1 MRVFSQGSFQA
12 PFSEEAPF
20 KDAFLDEALFKNL
33 ALRGFSLSALPRD
46 FQSLCATGPQLYPTR
61 TCALLRLRACA
72 CACACLRACARPF
85 SCACVL
91 AHLCALARLLRGI
104 FTCTYAPTDPRPR
117 ETRLARRRGSSSD
130 KSRAASLR
138 TGGRGPGTSSA
149 PRLPQPGT
157 PLAHEHALFCA
168 NNLTARSTATRAT
181 STATTPTPFTTLCRE
196 RQYAARHPPTR
207 LLRHGLQRHSAADSW
222 APV

>member
-1 MRVFSQGSFQA
+1 MLNLDRDASFLQGSFQA
-12 PFSEEAPF
+12 SFS
-20 KDAFLDEALFKNL
+20 DEALFKNL

-91 AHLCALARLLRGI
+91 AHLCALARPLRGI

-117 ETRLARRRGSSSD
+117 ATRPARRPRLKAERLAN
-130 KSRAASLR
+130 A
-138 TGGRGPGTSSA
+138 
-149 PRLPQPGT
+149 
-157 PLAHEHALFCA
+157 
-168 NNLTARSTATRAT
+168 TARARDSCARACSFATIFSIARQPFVNRTSYSRKRSPDMFGMRRIYRVTRA
-181 STATTPTPFTTLCRE
+181 SV
-196 RQYAARHPPTR
+196 
-207 LLRHGLQRHSAADSW
+207 HG
-222 APV
+222 

>member
-1 MRVFSQGSFQA
+1 MLNLDRDASFLQGSFQA

-138 TGGRGPGTSSA
+138 TGGRGPGASPA
-149 PRLPQPGT
+149 PRLPEPGT

-181 STATTPTPFTTLCRE
+181 TASTATTPTPFTTLCRE
-196 RQYAARHPPTR
+196 RQVISRIA
-207 LLRHGLQRHSAADSW
+207 LLREQ
-222 APV
+222 

>member
-1 MRVFSQGSFQA
+1 MRVFSQGFFQA
-12 PFSEEAPF
+12 RFSEEAPF

-46 FQSLCATGPQLYPTR
+46 FQSLCANGPQLYPTR

-72 CACACLRACARPF
+72 CACLRACARLF

-117 ETRLARRRGSSSD
+117 ETRLARRLGSSSD

-138 TGGRGPGTSSA
+138 TGGRGPGASPA
-149 PRLPQPGT
+149 PRLPEPGT
-157 PLAHEHALFCA
+157 LLAHEHALFCA
-168 NNLTARSTATRAT
+168 NDLTARSTATRAA
-181 STATTPTPFTTLCRE
+181 TATAATPPTPFTTLCRE
-196 RQYAARHPPTR
+196 RQVISRIA
-207 LLRHGLQRHSAADSW
+207 LLREQ
-222 APV
+222 

>member
-1 MRVFSQGSFQA
+1 MRVFSQGFFQA
-12 PFSEEAPF
+12 PFS
-20 KDAFLDEALFKNL
+20 DEALFKDL

-46 FQSLCATGPQLYPTR
+46 FQSLCANGPQLYPTR

-72 CACACLRACARPF
+72 CACLRACARLF

-138 TGGRGPGTSSA
+138 TGGRGPGALPA
-149 PRLPQPGT
+149 PRLPEPGT
-157 PLAHEHALFCA
+157 TTRVSARAYARSILP
-168 NNLTARSTATRAT
+168 ARSTATRAT
-181 STATTPTPFTTLCRE
+181 ATASTATTPTPFTTPCRE
-196 RQYAARHPPTR
+196 RHRPDLGA
-207 LLRHGLQRHSAADSW
+207 
-222 APV
+222 

>member
-33 ALRGFSLSALPRD
+33 ALRGFSLSALLRD

-72 CACACLRACARPF
+72 CACACLRACARLF
-85 SCACVL
+85 SCARVL

-138 TGGRGPGTSSA
+138 TGGRGPGASPA
-149 PRLPQPGT
+149 PRLPEPGT
-157 PLAHEHALFCA
+157 PLAHEHAA
-168 NNLTARSTATRAT
+168 
-181 STATTPTPFTTLCRE
+181 
-196 RQYAARHPPTR
+196 
-207 LLRHGLQRHSAADSW
+207 LLREQLHSALYGYARYYGYYCYYTYTVYDALS
-222 APV
+222 

>member
-1 MRVFSQGSFQA
+1 MRVFCQGPFQA

-72 CACACLRACARPF
+72 CACACLCACARPF
-85 SCACVL
+85 LCACVL

-138 TGGRGPGTSSA
+138 TGGRGPGASPA
-149 PRLPQPGT
+149 PRLPEPGT
-157 PLAHEHALFCA
+157 PLAHEHAA
-168 NNLTARSTATRAT
+168 
-181 STATTPTPFTTLCRE
+181 
-196 RQYAARHPPTR
+196 
-207 LLRHGLQRHSAADSW
+207 LLREQLHSALYGYARYYGYYCYYTYTVYDVLS
-222 APV
+222 

>member
-1 MRVFSQGSFQA
+1 MRVFSQGFFQA

-138 TGGRGPGTSSA
+138 TGGRGPGASPA
-149 PRLPQPGT
+149 PRLPEPGT

-168 NNLTARSTATRAT
+168 NNLTSSRSSARAT
-181 STATTPTPFTTLCRE
+181 
-196 RQYAARHPPTR
+196 
-207 LLRHGLQRHSAADSW
+207 
-222 APV
+222 

>member
-1 MRVFSQGSFQA
+1 MLNLDRDASFLQGSFQA
-12 PFSEEAPF
+12 PFS
-20 KDAFLDEALFKNL
+20 DEALFKNL

-138 TGGRGPGTSSA
+138 TGGRGPGASPA
-149 PRLPQPGT
+149 PRLPEPGT
-157 PLAHEHALFCA
+157 PLAHEHAA
-168 NNLTARSTATRAT
+168 
-181 STATTPTPFTTLCRE
+181 
-196 RQYAARHPPTR
+196 
-207 LLRHGLQRHSAADSW
+207 LLREQLHSALYGYARYYSYYTCAVYDTLS
-222 APV
+222 